1 MEINMNTN
9 QMSIPAISCGHCKLT
24 VEREVSELAGI
35 TKATVDVEL
44 KQLTVEFETPATL
57 VQIQGLLQEI
67 GYPAAA

>member
-1 MEINMNTN
+1 MNTN
-9 QMSIPAISCGHCKLT
+9 RMSIPAISCGHCKMT
-24 VEREVSELAGI
+24 VEREVSELTGI

>member
-1 MEINMNTN
+1 MNTN

-57 VQIQGLLQEI
+57 VQVQGLLQEI

>member
-1 MEINMNTN
+1 MNTN
-9 QMSIPAISCGHCKLT
+9 QMSIPAISCGHCKMT

-67 GYPAAA
+67 GYPATA

>member
-1 MEINMNTN
+1 MNTN
-9 QMSIPAISCGHCKLT
+9 QMSISAISCGHCKLT

>member
-1 MEINMNTN
+1 MNTN

-35 TKATVDVEL
+35 TKATVDVDL

>member
-1 MEINMNTN
+1 MNTN

-44 KQLTVEFETPATL
+44 KQLTVEFEIPATL

>member
-1 MEINMNTN
+1 MNTN
-9 QMSIPAISCGHCKLT
+9 QMSIPAISCGHCKMT

>member
-1 MEINMNTN
+1 MNTN
-9 QMSIPAISCGHCKLT
+9 QMSSPAISCGHCKLT

>member
-1 MEINMNTN
+1 MNTN

-67 GYPAAA
+67 GYPAAG

>member
-1 MEINMNTN
+1 MNTN

-57 VQIQGLLQEI
+57 EQIQGLLQEI

>member
-1 MEINMNTN
+1 MNTN
-9 QMSIPAISCGHCKLT
+9 QMSIPKISCGHCKLT

>member
-1 MEINMNTN
+1 MNTN

-44 KQLTVEFETPATL
+44 KHLTVEFETPATL

>member
-1 MEINMNTN
+1 MNTN
-9 QMSIPAISCGHCKLT
+9 RMSIPAISCGHCKLT

>member
-1 MEINMNTN
+1 MNTN

-57 VQIQGLLQEI
+57 VQSQGLLQEI

>member
-1 MEINMNTN
+1 MNTN

>member
-1 MEINMNTN
+1 MNTN

-44 KQLTVEFETPATL
+44 KQLTVDFETPATL

>member
-1 MEINMNTN
+1 MNTN
-9 QMSIPAISCGHCKLT
+9 QMSIPAISCGHRKLT

>member
-1 MEINMNTN
+1 MNTN

-24 VEREVSELAGI
+24 VEREVTELAGI

>member
-1 MEINMNTN
+1 MNTN

-24 VEREVSELAGI
+24 LEREVSELAGI

>member
-1 MEINMNTN
+1 MNTN

-57 VQIQGLLQEI
+57 VQIQGLLQDI

>member
-1 MEINMNTN
+1 MNTN

-24 VEREVSELAGI
+24 VEREVPELAGI

>member
-1 MEINMNTN
+1 
-9 QMSIPAISCGHCKLT
+9 
-24 VEREVSELAGI
+24 
-35 TKATVDVEL
+35 VEL